1 MRVGKLSRA
10 FVLANLVVA
19 GLTACGGS
27 SGGTRQVLVDY
38 SPDEV
43 ATFVPADFPEKV
55 VVRPG
60 QTILFKQTWTG
71 EPHTVT
77 GGTSISAS
85 LRATTDWLAFFNGY
99 DELHSSNPTMI
110 DPDDAGDAT
119 WPQLVDELRRARPA
133 ADANATLAAYARLVV
148 EHPTLPPMTSPP
160 DVLVRDVV
168 QTIENT
174 SNEAFEG
181 VPFASTDFNGFKE
194 SVARPCFLNKGGPPA
209 DDNTACTKEQQRQ
222 PAFNGRQSFYNSG
235 VLKFEGARGN
245 DFPVRIAKDA
255 TPGTYF
261 FYCAIHGAGQSMR
274 VQIAKPNASVPS
286 ASDVRHAAR
295 REAEASVKPL
305 VRLWEQARKTNHI
318 RFQGQTLDG
327 PFAGIENNARVS
339 VLEFVP
345 RRLETK
351 VNEPITWT
359 VMGRHTI
366 SFDVPPYAPI
376 IQFRTKDIRYNP
388 VVMDRAGG
396 APAPPAENEEGD
408 VPDYDA
414 GTYDGTGFWSTGL
427 VGSSSSMKL
436 TLRISKPGTYPYACL
451 VHPKMIG
458 QIVVS
463 PS

>member
-1 MRVGKLSRA
+1 MRVGKLFRS
-10 FVLANLVVA
+10 FVLANLVVG

-43 ATFVPADFPEKV
+43 ATFIPANFPSKV
-55 VVRPG
+55 TVTPG
-60 QTILFKQTWTG
+60 QTLLFRQTWTG

-77 GGTSISAS
+77 GGTSVSDT
-85 LRATTDWLAFFNGY
+85 LRVANDWLTFFTGY
-99 DELHSSNPTMI
+99 DELHSSNSAMVNPE
-110 DPDDAGDAT
+110 DPGDAT
-119 WPQLVDELRRARPA
+119 WPELVDELRRASPA
-133 ADANATLAAYARLVV
+133 AKAKATLAAYAHLVAA
-148 EHPTLPPMTSPP
+148 HPALPSMANPP
-160 DVLVRDVV
+160 AVPVAEAV
-168 QTIENT
+168 QTIQTE
-174 SNEAFEG
+174 SDSSFSD
-181 VPFASTDFNGFKE
+181 VPHAGTDDNGFKE
-194 SVARPCFLNKGGPPA
+194 SVARPCFLDKGGPPA
-209 DDNTACTKEQQRQ
+209 DDNTACTVEQQRQ
-222 PAFNGRQSFYNSG
+222 PAFTGRQSFYNSG

-245 DFPVRIAKDA
+245 DFPVRIAKNA

-261 FYCAIHGAGQSMR
+261 FYCAIHGPGQSME
-274 VQIAKPNASVPS
+274 VKIAKPGTGVPS
-286 ASDVRHAAR
+286 ARDVSHQAR
-295 REAEASVKPL
+295 REAESAVKPL
-305 VRLWEQARKTNHI
+305 VKLWEQARKTDSITIN
-318 RFQGQTLDG
+318 GQKLSA

-345 RRLETK
+345 RRLTTK

-376 IQFRTKDIRYNP
+376 IEFRTRDIRYNP

-396 APAPPAENEEGD
+396 APAPPDEDQDGN

-427 VGSSSSMKL
+427 VGSDSFMKL

-458 QIVVS
+458 QIVVT